1 MQIESVKVKFPEDA
15 NVVLGQS
22 HFIKTVEDIY
32 EAIVGTVPQAKFGLA
47 FCEASGP
54 CLVRVEGNDDE
65 LKRVASDNAMK
76 IGAGHSFIVVL
87 RESYPINVL
96 NRIKDIQEVCSVYC
110 ATANPLEVLIV
121 DNGSGRGIVGVI
133 DGERPKG
140 IETEKDAEDR
150 RGFLRKI
157 GYKR

>member
-1 MQIESVKVKFPEDA
+1 MQIESVKIVFPGDS

-32 EAIVGTVPQAKFGLA
+32 EAIVGTVPQAKFGVA

-65 LKRVASDNAMK
+65 LKKVAADNAVR
-76 IGAGHSFIVVL
+76 IGAGHSFIIVL
-87 RESYPINVL
+87 RESYPINIL
-96 NRIKDIQEVCSVYC
+96 SRIKDVQEVCGILC
-110 ATANPLEVLIV
+110 ATANSLEVLVV
-121 DNGSGRGIVGVI
+121 DNGRGRGIVGVI
-133 DGERPKG
+133 DGEKPRG
-140 IETEKDAEDR
+140 VEGENDIADRKDL
-150 RGFLRKI
+150 LRKI

>member
-1 MQIESVKVKFPEDA
+1 MQIESVKLEFPEGT
-15 NVVLGQS
+15 NIILGQS
-22 HFIKTVEDIY
+22 HFIKTVEDIF

-54 CLVRVEGNDDE
+54 CLVRVDGNDE
-65 LKRVASDNAMK
+65 GLKETASKNASR

-87 RESYPINVL
+87 RDSYPINLL
-96 NRIKDIQEVCSVYC
+96 NRIKDVQEVCGIFC
-110 ATANPLEVLIV
+110 ATANPVEVLVV

-133 DGERPKG
+133 DGEKPKG
-140 IETEKDAEDR
+140 VESDKDVADR
-150 RGFLRKI
+150 REFLRKI

>member
-1 MQIESVKVKFPEDA
+1 MQIESVKIVFPEDS

-32 EAIVGTVPQAKFGLA
+32 EAIVGTVPQAKFGVA

-65 LKRVASDNAMK
+65 LKKVATDNAMR
-76 IGAGHSFIVVL
+76 IGAGHSFIIVL
-87 RESYPINVL
+87 RESYPINIL
-96 NRIKDIQEVCSVYC
+96 SRIKDVQEVCGIVC
-110 ATANPLEVLIV
+110 ATANSLEVLVV
-121 DNGSGRGIVGVI
+121 DNGRGRGIVGVI
-133 DGERPKG
+133 DGEKPKG
-140 IETEKDAEDR
+140 VEGENDIADRKDL
-150 RGFLRKI
+150 LRKI

>member
-1 MQIESVKVKFPEDA
+1 MQIESVKIVFPEDS

-32 EAIVGTVPQAKFGLA
+32 EAIVCTVPQAKFGVA

-65 LKRVASDNAMK
+65 LKKVAADNAMR
-76 IGAGHSFIVVL
+76 IGAGHSFMIVL
-87 RESYPINVL
+87 RESYPINIL
-96 NRIKDIQEVCSVYC
+96 SRIKEVQEVCGILC
-110 ATANPLEVLIV
+110 ATANPLEVLVV
-121 DNGSGRGIVGVI
+121 DNGRGRGIVGVI
-133 DGERPKG
+133 DGEKPKG
-140 IETEKDAEDR
+140 VEGAKDIADR
-150 RGFLRKI
+150 KDLLRKI

>member
-1 MQIESVKVKFPEDA
+1 MQIESVKIVFPEDS

-32 EAIVGTVPQAKFGLA
+32 EAIVGTVPQAKFGVA

-65 LKRVASDNAMK
+65 LKKIAADNAMR
-76 IGAGHSFIVVL
+76 IGAGHSFIIVL
-87 RESYPINVL
+87 RESYPINIL
-96 NRIKDIQEVCSVYC
+96 SRIKDVQEVCGVLC
-110 ATANPLEVLIV
+110 ATANSLEVLVV
-121 DNGSGRGIVGVI
+121 DNGRGRGIVGVI
-133 DGERPKG
+133 DGEKPKG
-140 IETEKDAEDR
+140 VEGESDIADRKDL
-150 RGFLRKI
+150 LRKI